1 MPYLPF
7 TRLPDY
13 CKEILIFLI
22 KVPTWD
28 FYMLS
33 VSARSREGAEQG
45 ASRELLVCWG
55 RKIFGDMHLNIS
67 GTIATAVMAIENLNP
82 FDNKCLA
89 KVQSKPGIFVI
100 CCVTD
105 FPFPPGACAPIN
117 TVGSAKLFFIVVV
130 GWKGCW
136 HRCQLFTYEVD
147 VSWFLLLPQLDKPL
161 VPKGTQQ
168 IPTRS
173 TFIRILDQEGSN
185 QLHA

>member
-1 MPYLPF
+1 MLP
-7 TRLPDY
+7 
-13 CKEILIFLI
+13 
-22 KVPTWD
+22 
-28 FYMLS
+28 
-33 VSARSREGAEQG
+33 VSSRSREGAKQG
-45 ASRELLVCWG
+45 TSRELLVCRG
-55 RKIFGDMHLNIS
+55 RKFFGDMHLNIS

-147 VSWFLLLPQLDKPL
+147 VSWFLLLFQLDKPL

-173 TFIRILDQEGSN
+173 IFIRILDQEGSN